1 MRALGWSDTSLVDS
15 LTNGLRQTPVDVGR
29 RGPLTPPGVLSRTA
43 QHRHDVRIAM
53 ALALLTHVDAS
64 AGRARELT
72 AQPRCREKNE
82 RFNIWHT
89 LPVQG
94 LLALQ
99 QCFQLLGF
107 AVGE

>member
-1 MRALGWSDTSLVDS
+1 MRALGWSDASLVDS
-15 LTNGLRQTPVDVGR
+15 PANGLRQTPVNGGR
-29 RGPLTPPGVLSRTA
+29 RGPLTPPGALSRTA

-53 ALALLTHVDAS
+53 ALILLAHVDTG

-82 RFNIWHT
+82 RFNIRQT

-99 QCFQLLGF
+99 QCF
-107 AVGE
+107 